1 MDARKVA
8 FVPANLT
15 FFPRLK
21 TPDKG
26 IIHTAS
32 QRFHS
37 HVQNALVKLAKRPEL
52 VTKLGPDTPGVAP
65 RGTKTNDDREI

>member
-8 FVPANLT
+8 FVPADPI

-32 QRFHS
+32 QRFHL
-37 HVQNALVKLAKRPEL
+37 HVQNVLVQLAKRPEL
-52 VTKLGPDTPGVAP
+52 VIKLGPDAPSAAP
-65 RGTKTNDDREI
+65 RKTRRDDKEI